1 MTLPGESSESSA
13 SAPAAEPYFTL
24 DGDVFHPN
32 DPSRGPWN
40 RETLAGRAIS
50 GILGYAVEQR
60 HGDDGFV
67 PARLTVD
74 MFRVA
79 PYRPM
84 EVTTRVVREA
94 GRIKVVDAE
103 LICEGLT
110 VARASCQFLR
120 KTENP
125 QAKIWGPPGWT
136 ATKPEDL
143 PEPVLPPGAPEAL
156 RAIRM
161 ISGQMF
167 MAVQRRAWMREVR
180 DFTQTAPLTPFMRAA
195 LAADFASPFS
205 NHGDAG
211 LEFINTDVTLYL
223 HRAPEGAW
231 LGMEVVDHNAAAG
244 VSVGSCRLYDA
255 QGPIGTCTAAALA
268 QRGLAKPPQPTN
280 KS

>member
-1 MTLPGESSESSA
+1 MISPPVSSA
-13 SAPAAEPYFTL
+13 GSPAPEPYFTL
-24 DGDVFHPN
+24 DGEVFHPN

-60 HGDDGFV
+60 HGDDAFV

-84 EVTTRVVREA
+84 EVATSVVREA
-94 GRIKVVDAE
+94 GRIRVVDAE
-103 LICEGLT
+103 LICEGVT

-125 QAKIWGPPGWT
+125 AGKIWGPPGWT
-136 ATKPEDL
+136 APDPDTIP
-143 PEPVLPPGAPEAL
+143 PPVLPPGAPEGM
-156 RAIRM
+156 RTIRM
-161 ISGQMF
+161 ISGQMG
-167 MAVQRRAWMREVR
+167 MAGQRRAWMRETR
-180 DFTQTAPLTPFMRAA
+180 DFTQTTPLTPFMRAA

-205 NHGDAG
+205 NNGDLG

-223 HRAPEGAW
+223 HRPPEGPW
-231 LGMEVVDHNAAAG
+231 LGMEVVDHGATAG
-244 VSVGSCRLYDA
+244 VSVGSCRLYDEK
-255 QGPIGTCTAAALA
+255 GPIGSCTATALA
-268 QRGLAKPPQPTN
+268 QRGLARPPQPA
-280 KS
+280 KRS